1 LTCPLRIG
9 LQRRE
14 GALSRFADTG
24 IARSGASY
32 ARDAVLSA
40 SEVTGDVAEH
50 LAVGRGAGRSRQ
62 HLPEVASG
70 TRAAGQT
77 ALVPNLIGVLKGLGF
92 IVGGLLGMFLATRPQ
107 SRYPKAPGVL
117 KGLGLPASAMT
128 SDRGWAWR
136 YRLSFG
142 GLGLCCLVL
151 GFCFL
156 FVWRA
161 PAGR

>member
-1 LTCPLRIG
+1 M
-9 LQRRE
+9 
-14 GALSRFADTG
+14 LS
-24 IARSGASY
+24 
-32 ARDAVLSA
+32 LSA
-40 SEVTGDVAEH
+40 SEVTGDGAEH
-50 LAVGRGAGRSRQ
+50 LALGQRGWPFAAPLVGSCFPDLARPGRMAPGREEWPASVR
-62 HLPEVASG
+62 EV
-70 TRAAGQT
+70 T
-77 ALVPNLIGVLKGLGF
+77 ALVPSLTGALKGLGF
-92 IVGGLLGMFLATRPQ
+92 IVGGFLGMFLATRPQ

-156 FVWRA
+156 FVWR
-161 PAGR
+161 